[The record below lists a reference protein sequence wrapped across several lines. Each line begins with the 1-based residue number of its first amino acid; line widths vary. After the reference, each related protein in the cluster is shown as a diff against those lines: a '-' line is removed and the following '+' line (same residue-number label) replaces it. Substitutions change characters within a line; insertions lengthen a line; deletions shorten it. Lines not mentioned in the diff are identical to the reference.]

1 VAAVK
6 RTLSLSPN
14 SVSPVLKSTLQ
25 ITLDSSDYTIPLLKE
40 DFTATLLSN
49 TNETFAKDLYI
60 MSVDDTAKTLTI
72 KFGGAVSGLYTVQL
86 QSKQY
91 GRLTP
96 LALTVGTKITNIS
109 PTIGSMYGGTLV
121 TITGENFSTDP

>member
-6 RTLSLSPN
+6 QTLSLSPN
-14 SVSPVLKSTLQ
+14 SVSPVLKSTLI
-25 ITLDSSDYTIPLLKE
+25 ITLGSDYTIPLLKE

>member
-96 LALTVGTKITNIS
+96 LALTVGTTITNIS